1 MRNCHWHVEV
11 SQLFSF
17 ARYTHLWTM
26 GDPSGHYLLMSIIIQ
41 FICHQLVTT
50 YEPGPGSNESC
61 SCGRGPVISAL
72 LSSLVFERSGRAV
85 WYGDSDSETPLFHV
99 GGHTYQAPSSLPF
112 SYTVDPVTVVREPCR
127 WLREAI
133 ALTIHSP
140 RLYLH
145 SDGSLGGG

>member
-1 MRNCHWHVEV
+1 M
-11 SQLFSF
+11 
-17 ARYTHLWTM
+17 
-26 GDPSGHYLLMSIIIQ
+26 PSIGNH
-41 FICHQLVTT
+41 

-85 WYGDSDSETPLFHV
+85 WYGDSDSETHPQFHV

-140 RLYLH
+140 PLRRFTGGTASQLETRNRLH
-145 SDGSLGGG
+145 AIDSPEHPCPVVR